1 MALTKAHNRMIAG
14 SYVNVLDF
22 GADATGVLNSA
33 SAIQAAVD
41 HGGGSIFFP
50 SGEYLVQGQIKLPIY
65 TFYDEKAGQVIT
77 GENALIKVDSSNPIF
92 TSDQIADPTGYT
104 SKWVFKNL
112 SFVGV
117 STISRVF
124 DMDRIYNS
132 IFTQCVFDGITSVF
146 YSNQDR
152 NGNPAFPNGY
162 IQSAYISDN
171 HFASCTKG
179 IDAKR
184 CFNLDVSNNYF
195 EACGNPIAVDG
206 SGDPACNMIR
216 INNNV
221 LEGGSGTPIL
231 LGGVFGGVIQGNYFE
246 ANSGATSRDV
256 GLDVAGASFHRG
268 LSIIGN
274 QFQPNASQIADSN
287 YFSIK
292 IAQTISDGRG
302 PVVLGNTTGGPRLVS
317 GLAQQQSLAAGNF
330 EGSGTN
336 ILSQFPIAGQDGVV
350 FAKLKSSFIDNR
362 ATAFDGVGTWKVFK
376 ISSVSTSGIYN
387 VDGFLTLRNIGGNLL
402 GRTAIS
408 MKIRTQVDGQSVL
421 TASLIGSLEL
431 EELTGA
437 RNIAG
442 DPMYAAYWGA
452 VVPSF
457 AVSGSDVTVSFNA
470 FTDHSVLSQGVVY
483 SLSPSLSFSV
493 LQADVGFTR
502 AIISMP

>member
-14 SYVNVLDF
+14 SYVNVIDF
-22 GADATGVLNSA
+22 GADPTGVADST
-33 SAIQAAVD
+33 SAIQAAID

-77 GENALIKVDSSNPIF
+77 GENALIKVDSSDPIF
-92 TSDQIADPTGYT
+92 TNDQVASPTGYT

-117 STISRVF
+117 SATSRVF

-132 IFTQCVFDGITSVF
+132 IFTQCVFDGVTSVF
-146 YSNQDR
+146 YSHQDR
-152 NGNPAFPNGY
+152 NGSPAFPDGY

-206 SGDPACNMIR
+206 TGDPACNMIR

-246 ANSGATSRDV
+246 ANSGAASREI
-256 GLDVAGASFHRG
+256 GLDVSGASFHRG

-274 QFQPNASQIADSN
+274 QFQPTTAQKADSN
-287 YFSIK
+287 YYSIK
-292 IAQTISDGRG
+292 IANTISDGRG
-302 PVVLGNTTGGPRLVS
+302 PVVLGNTTGGPRLIT
-317 GLAQQQSLAAGNF
+317 GLAKQQALAGGNY

-336 ILSQFPIAGQDGVV
+336 ILSQFPIPGQDGVV
-350 FAKLKSSFIDNR
+350 MARLKSGFVDNR
-362 ATAFDGVGTWKVFK
+362 ATAFDGVDIWKVFK
-376 ISSVSTSGIYN
+376 ISSVTQSGIYN
-387 VDGFLTLRNIGGNLL
+387 VDGFLNLFNVGGNLL

-408 MKIRTQVDGQSVL
+408 MKIRVHVDAQGAITSALV
-421 TASLIGSLEL
+421 GSLSL

-437 RNIAG
+437 RNTGG
-442 DPMYAAYWGA
+442 DPLYASYWGT
-452 VVPSF
+452 VTPSF
-457 AVSGSDVTVSFNA
+457 SVSGSDVTVSFNG
-470 FTDHSVLSQGVVY
+470 FTDYSYPTQGKVY
-483 SLSPSLSFSV
+483 SLGPALGLSV
-493 LQADVGFTR
+493 LQSNTGFTR